1 VVFIEGDA
9 GNLFDIDTIQVLDQ
23 LRERGY
29 TIEENKR

>member
-1 VVFIEGDA
+1 
-9 GNLFDIDTIQVLDQ
+9 LFDIDTIQVLDQ